1 MSQLKIRTNKACRLL
16 GMFLLARIQQQQDAK
31 EMSQLASE
39 INYNYDNILIQETSK
54 PIIQN
59 FKKRKKSLCINTPI
73 VHNKNERNINH
84 IIISLANFKGF
95 VKYIKYQNLSKEDL
109 RKTAEVLKHEFYKKG
124 SYIFREND
132 KSDAFYGVIS
142 GKVSIRKASYIDLT
156 QRFHDE
162 YIQEEYEGIYN
173 HHNNDSQHSIACNIS
188 CDNFISIDGIEDT
201 KYRKQHNKTYKSD
214 LSSNFG
220 DEFEYEIVTASKGM
234 CFGEWGVV
242 YNIPR
247 TASAYC
253 PEDTHVFKLEKEHFD
268 QVLGNKFF
276 QSDMN
281 KIKFILQKLPIL
293 HSNYNFKYLLTKI
306 TPLFYDKGT
315 LVYTTFDKA
324 ENIYLIYQGE
334 CSYVHLNDVKTKDD
348 FLMKQHDIKSITS
361 LSVGAITG
369 LEAYKKQDLNYENNL
384 LVTKD
389 FTVLFT
395 INIDYISTKIKDFND
410 FIKPLYELQC
420 KIINDNLHNLQH
432 NNIHMSIKDKYGILS
447 LQQQQK
453 QMETDINV
461 IRNAIQYD
469 KKVNSTSNKNIKKY
483 KLFKINTNS
492 FVERNRNIKSAIKT
506 HRYNKET
513 FTKDIHINNIN
524 TYRDH
529 SFCKQK
535 VKKLHN
541 IMRHSK
547 RLTHVNTVLS
557 INTTRNKQYVNSSN
571 SCNKGKKCFM
581 KVKCNGVLTS
591 VNKTYHNTEH
601 SSFGHTSSVKDLFN
615 ISNKLLMNCNSD
627 SKHCLIK
634 PKSIKSISGLSNYS
648 TYMKSAKEVKIF
660 ELTERSN
667 SLPHKNKLNINKH
680 NSNYNNKYP
689 CNYGDITTSMIH
701 MIYKRNKQT
710 KHKVYN
716 SGKFTLPLVSKIA
729 NQNK

>member
-1 MSQLKIRTNKACRLL
+1 
-16 GMFLLARIQQQQDAK
+16 MFLLARIQQQQDAK

-39 INYNYDNILIQETSK
+39 INYNYDHILIQETSK

-73 VHNKNERNINH
+73 IRDKNQRNINH

-109 RKTAEVLKHEFYKKG
+109 RKTAEVLQHEFYRKG

-142 GKVSIRKASYIDLT
+142 GKVSIRKSSYVDLT

-162 YIQEEYEGIYN
+162 IIQEEYEGIYSHYN
-173 HHNNDSQHSIACNIS
+173 TDSQHSIACNIS
-188 CDNFISIDGIEDT
+188 CDNFISIDGIEGH
-201 KYRKQHNKTYKSD
+201 KAHKSEAH
-214 LSSNFG
+214 SNFG
-220 DEFEYEIVTASKGM
+220 DEFEYEIVNASKGM

-281 KIKFILQKLPIL
+281 KIKFILHKLPVL

-315 LVYTTFDKA
+315 FVYTTFDKA

-334 CSYVHLNDVKTKDD
+334 CSYVYLSDVKTKDD
-348 FLMKQHDIKSITS
+348 FLMKQHDIKPITS

-369 LEAYKKQDLNYENNL
+369 LEAHKKQELNYENNL

-395 INIDYISTKIKDFND
+395 INIDYMSNKIKDFID

-420 KIINDNLHNLQH
+420 KIINDNLHNLHH
-432 NNIHMSIKDKYGILS
+432 NSVNAHSSIKDKYGILS

-461 IRNAIQYD
+461 IRNEIQYD
-469 KKVNSTSNKNIKKY
+469 KKVNNTCNKNLKKY
-483 KLFKINTNS
+483 KLFKLNTNS
-492 FVERNRNIKSAIKT
+492 FVERNRNIKSAVKT
-506 HRYNKET
+506 HRCNRET
-513 FTKDIHINNIN
+513 FSKDINININ
-524 TYRDH
+524 TYRDS
-529 SFCKQK
+529 SFCKQN
-535 VKKLHN
+535 VKKLHGVTDYN
-541 IMRHSK
+541 NNN
-547 RLTHVNTVLS
+547 RLKHVKTVFS
-557 INTTRNKQYVNSSN
+557 INTTRNNHCASSR
-571 SCNKGKKCFM
+571 KGKNGF
-581 KVKCNGVLTS
+581 VKGNCNGILTS
-591 VNKTYHNTEH
+591 VNKTYHHTEQ
-601 SSFGHTSSVKDLFN
+601 SSFGHMSSVKDLFN
-615 ISNKLLMNCNSD
+615 ISNRLLMHCNTSD
-627 SKHCLIK
+627 HNIKGCNGKQCLMR

-648 TYMKSAKEVKIF
+648 TYMKSARKAKMV

-667 SLPHKNKLNINKH
+667 SLPHKNKHNTNKQH
-680 NSNYNNKYP
+680 SNYDKHP

-701 MIYKRNKQT
+701 MIYKRNNES

-716 SGKFTLPLVSKIA
+716 TGKFTLPLVSKIA
-729 NQNK
+729 TTNK

>member
-73 VHNKNERNINH
+73 IRDKNERNINH

-95 VKYIKYQNLSKEDL
+95 VKYIKYQNLAKEDL

-142 GKVSIRKASYIDLT
+142 GKVSIRKSSYIDLT

-162 YIQEEYEGIYN
+162 FLQKEYEGIY
-173 HHNNDSQHSIACNIS
+173 HTHNDSQHSIACNIS
-188 CDNFISIDGIEDT
+188 CDNFISIDGIED
-201 KYRKQHNKTYKSD
+201 KNIYRNKQYHNSD
-214 LSSNFG
+214 LCSHFG
-220 DEFEYEIVTASKGM
+220 DEFEYEVITASKGM

-281 KIKFILQKLPIL
+281 KIKFILQKLPVL

-306 TPLFYDKGT
+306 TPLFFDKGT

-324 ENIYLIYQGE
+324 ENIYIIYQGE
-334 CSYVHLNDVKTKDD
+334 CSYVYLNDVKTKDD

-395 INIDYISTKIKDFND
+395 INIEYISNKIKDFNE

-432 NNIHMSIKDKYGILS
+432 NNTHTMTIKDKFGILS

-461 IRNAIQYD
+461 IRNEIQYD
-469 KKVNSTSNKNIKKY
+469 KKVNSTSNKNTKKY
-483 KLFKINTNS
+483 KLFKINTNGI
-492 FVERNRNIKSAIKT
+492 VERNRNIKSAIKT
-506 HRYNKET
+506 HRYNKDM
-513 FTKDIHINNIN
+513 FTKDVYVNVNN
-524 TYRDH
+524 TYRDN

-535 VKKLHN
+535 IKKLHTV
-541 IMRHSK
+541 MRHDK

-557 INTTRNKQYVNSSN
+557 MNTTRNNNQCGNNNINNNSSKN
-571 SCNKGKKCFM
+571 YIGKR
-581 KVKCNGVLTS
+581 KCNGVLTT
-591 VNKTYHNTEH
+591 VNKTYYHNTDH

-627 SKHCLIK
+627 SKQCMIK

-667 SLPHKNKLNINKH
+667 SLPHKNKLNINKQH
-680 NSNYNNKYP
+680 NKYP

-716 SGKFTLPLVSKIA
+716 SGKFTLPLVSKIT
-729 NQNK
+729 NTNNK